1 MLEGSIISPKASGH
15 SRSTADHGAERW
27 MTNSAPCVDLGFF
40 FFKIRPYQVEHPW
53 IVANKSLSALTV
65 LLATRGSQRTS
76 MLDAR
81 LSKASGNGDST
92 EDHDAERWMTNS
104 APVLT

>member
-27 MTNSAPCVDLGFF
+27 MTNSAPCVDLVF
-40 FFKIRPYQVEHPW
+40 FFKTRPYQVEHPW
-53 IVANKSLSALTV
+53 IVANKSALTV

>member
-1 MLEGSIISPKASGH
+1 
-15 SRSTADHGAERW
+15 
-27 MTNSAPCVDLGFF
+27 
-40 FFKIRPYQVEHPW
+40 
-53 IVANKSLSALTV
+53 
-65 LLATRGSQRTS
+65 

-81 LSKASGNGDST
+81 LSKASGNGDPT